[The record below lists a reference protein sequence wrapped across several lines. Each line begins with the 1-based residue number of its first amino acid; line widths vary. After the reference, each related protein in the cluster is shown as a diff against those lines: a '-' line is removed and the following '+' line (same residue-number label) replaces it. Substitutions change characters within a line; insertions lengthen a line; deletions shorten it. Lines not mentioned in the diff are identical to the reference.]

1 MPKSNPNLNT
11 ETVFSEAGCGVS
23 HEQSADKRLVLSL
36 PDWPDK
42 YHQTSVSPDKI
53 NIGIL
58 TGEGIG
64 PEVISASV
72 RVLSAI
78 ERSTSLNFDIRYG
91 GLIGRNA
98 KEAFGMALS
107 KEVIAWTESLFKE
120 GGAILCGPAS
130 SRFVYEMR
138 SEFDLFCKFT
148 PVQPHVALRDVGVIK
163 SAALENVD
171 LMLVR
176 ENAGGDYFGES
187 ILETDQQGRNR
198 VKHSFSYYADE
209 VHRIVD
215 VAIKLARQRQ
225 GKLCLVI
232 KSDGIPGV
240 SKLWA
245 DIYTE
250 QTQDTELD
258 TSILEIDNAVYQIIA
273 AADKFDV
280 IVSPNMFG
288 DILADNA
295 SLLLGTRGLSYSGN
309 FGARGI
315 ATYQTGHGA
324 AYDIAGQNIANPI
337 GQILSMAMMFRE
349 SFGLCNI
356 AATIEASVGQ
366 ILDSGIRTPDIAV
379 PGVTIVGTEEMGE
392 RIAEILEVR
401 LSAQQAPNQSQDHF
415 RQKARQS

>member
-1 MPKSNPNLNT
+1 
-11 ETVFSEAGCGVS
+11 
-23 HEQSADKRLVLSL
+23 
-36 PDWPDK
+36 
-42 YHQTSVSPDKI
+42 
-53 NIGIL
+53 
-58 TGEGIG
+58 
-64 PEVISASV
+64 
-72 RVLSAI
+72 VLSAI
-78 ERSTSLNFDIRYG
+78 ENNSSLNCDIRYG

-98 KEAFGMALS
+98 KEVFGKALS
-107 KEVIAWTESLFKE
+107 KEVIAWTESLFNE

-148 PVQPHVALRDVGVIK
+148 PVQPHAALRDIGVIK

-176 ENAGGDYFGES
+176 ENASGDYFGES
-187 ILETDQQGRNR
+187 IREIDKQGRSR

-215 VAIKLARQRQ
+215 VAIRLARQRR

-245 DIYTE
+245 DIFAE
-250 QTQDTELD
+250 QALDTELE

-309 FGARGI
+309 FGASGF

-324 AYDIAGQNIANPI
+324 AYDITGMNIANPI

-356 AATIEASVGQ
+356 ATAIEESVSQ
-366 ILDSGIRTPDIAV
+366 ILGSGIRTPDIMS
-379 PGVTIVGTEEMGE
+379 PGATIVGTDEMGE
-392 RIAEILEVR
+392 RIAGAVELK
-401 LSAQQAPNQSQDHF
+401 LSALQVPA
-415 RQKARQS
+415 

>member
-1 MPKSNPNLNT
+1 MTKSNTNLNPD
-11 ETVFSEAGCGVS
+11 TVFSEAGCGVS
-23 HEQSADKRLVLSL
+23 HGQSADKRLVLSL

-42 YHQTSVSPDKI
+42 YHHISVSPDKI
-53 NIGIL
+53 NIGVL

-64 PEVISASV
+64 PEIISASL

-78 ERSTSLNFDIRYG
+78 EHCTSLKFDIRYG
-91 GLIGRNA
+91 GLIGKTA
-98 KEAFGMALS
+98 KEAFGKSLS
-107 KEVIAWTESLFKE
+107 REVIAWTESLFNE
-120 GGAILCGPAS
+120 GGTILCGPAS

-148 PVQPHVALRDVGVIK
+148 PVHPQAALRDAGVLK
-163 SAALENVD
+163 STALENVD
-171 LMLVR
+171 LVLVR

-187 ILETDQQGRNR
+187 IRETDKRGRSR

-215 VAIKLARQRQ
+215 VAIRLARQRR
-225 GKLCLVI
+225 GRLCLVI
-232 KSDGIPGV
+232 KSDGIPGI

-245 DIYTE
+245 DIFTE
-250 QTQDTELD
+250 QVLGKELD
-258 TSILEIDNAVYQIIA
+258 ISILEIDNAVYQIIA
-273 AADKFDV
+273 AAEKFDV

-309 FGARGI
+309 FGASGF

-324 AYDIAGQNIANPI
+324 AYDIAGRNIANPI

-349 SFGLCNI
+349 SFGLHNI
-356 AATIEASVGQ
+356 ATTIEESVSEV
-366 ILDSGIRTPDIAV
+366 LSSGIRTQDIAA
-379 PGVTIVGTEEMGE
+379 PGATIVGTDEMGE
-392 RIAEILEVR
+392 RIAAAVEAR
-401 LSAQQAPNQSQDHF
+401 LLIQQTPAQINEHL
-415 RQKARQS
+415 RQKVR

>member
-1 MPKSNPNLNT
+1 MPKSNITINSGT
-11 ETVFSEAGCGVS
+11 DSSEADIGATHG
-23 HEQSADKRLVLSL
+23 QSAYKRLTHSL

-42 YHQTSVSPDKI
+42 NQHTSASPDKI

-64 PEVISASV
+64 PEVIPACV

-78 ERSTSLNFDIRYG
+78 EHSTSLCFDIRYG

-98 KEAFGMALS
+98 KETSGKALS
-107 KEVIAWTESLFKE
+107 PEVINWSKE
-120 GGAILCGPAS
+120 IFNENGAILCGPAG

-148 PVQPHVALRDVGVIK
+148 PVRPHPALRDAGVIK

-176 ENAGGDYFGES
+176 ENASGDYFGES
-187 ILETDQQGRNR
+187 KWETDQQGRDR
-198 VKHSFSYYADE
+198 VKHSFAYFADE
-209 VHRIVD
+209 VHRIIE
-215 VAIKLARQRQ
+215 VAIKLAKQRR
-225 GKLCLVI
+225 GRLCLVI

-240 SKLWA
+240 SKLWT

-250 QTQDTELD
+250 HVHDTGLD

-309 FGARGI
+309 FGASEV

-324 AYDIAGQNIANPI
+324 AYGLAGQNVANPI

-349 SFGLCNI
+349 SFGLSSI
-356 AATIEASVGQ
+356 ASVIEESISQ
-366 ILDSGIRTPDIAV
+366 ILCSGIRTPDIAV
-379 PGVTIVGTEEMGE
+379 PGATIAGTDEMGE
-392 RIAEILEVR
+392 RIAEVVETR
-401 LSAQQAPNQSQDHF
+401 LSAKQTPAQLQE
-415 RQKARQS
+415 RLKQKAG